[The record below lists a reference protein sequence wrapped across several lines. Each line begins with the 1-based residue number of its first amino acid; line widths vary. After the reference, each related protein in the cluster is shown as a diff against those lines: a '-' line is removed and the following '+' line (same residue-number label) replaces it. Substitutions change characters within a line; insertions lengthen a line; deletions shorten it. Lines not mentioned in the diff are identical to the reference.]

1 LDSGWGLL
9 RAAKRFEW
17 TARTRNWIRPP
28 LPNNA
33 IYLLQKQAAGSRFRL
48 SIPAIGKANLDGSPI
63 ALSGIDESPWH
74 GKQIER
80 KCQPGEPEKACPA
93 LTSRQMR
100 KIKPRK
106 SIDMEIFERQARI
119 CKAFA
124 HPGRLQILDLLGQG
138 ERGSSELQEALGI
151 SKTSLSQH
159 LSVLRSA
166 GVLTT
171 RREGKQIYCSLAM
184 PEVKQA
190 CQLIRKVLEAHIA
203 DSHRLIA

>member
-1 LDSGWGLL
+1 MKNGL
-9 RAAKRFEW
+9 
-17 TARTRNWIRPP
+17 
-28 LPNNA
+28 
-33 IYLLQKQAAGSRFRL
+33 
-48 SIPAIGKANLDGSPI
+48 
-63 ALSGIDESPWH
+63 
-74 GKQIER
+74 
-80 KCQPGEPEKACPA
+80 
-93 LTSRQMR
+93 
-100 KIKPRK
+100 
-106 SIDMEIFERQARI
+106 EIFERQARI

-138 ERGSSELQEALGI
+138 ERRTSELQESLGI

-159 LSVLRSA
+159 LSVLKSV

-203 DSHRLIA
+203 ESQRLIA

>member
-1 LDSGWGLL
+1 
-9 RAAKRFEW
+9 
-17 TARTRNWIRPP
+17 
-28 LPNNA
+28 
-33 IYLLQKQAAGSRFRL
+33 
-48 SIPAIGKANLDGSPI
+48 
-63 ALSGIDESPWH
+63 
-74 GKQIER
+74 
-80 KCQPGEPEKACPA
+80 
-93 LTSRQMR
+93 
-100 KIKPRK
+100 
-106 SIDMEIFERQARI
+106 MEIFERQARI

-138 ERGSSELQEALGI
+138 ERGSSELQESLGI

-159 LSVLRSA
+159 LSVLKSA